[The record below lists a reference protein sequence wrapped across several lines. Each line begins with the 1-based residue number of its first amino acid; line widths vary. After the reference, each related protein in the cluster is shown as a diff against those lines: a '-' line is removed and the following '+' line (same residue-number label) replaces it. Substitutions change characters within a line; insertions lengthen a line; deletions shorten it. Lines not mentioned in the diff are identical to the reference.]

1 MCLLGER
8 GEEGVVGEKKMCSP
22 LCFSV
27 CSGKT
32 ELCDFSVNYPLR
44 GSRRGHNTH
53 NPVGGGGFSFGGA
66 QAQEG
71 SSSSGVK
78 DLEVT
83 RDKPVKF
90 NTRRPEDVC
99 GGMSRV

>member
-53 NPVGGGGFSFGGA
+53 NPVGGGGSVLEELRPRKEARPLGSRIWRSLETSLLNSTPA
-66 QAQEG
+66 DRRTYVEG
-71 SSSSGVK
+71 
-78 DLEVT
+78 
-83 RDKPVKF
+83 
-90 NTRRPEDVC
+90 
-99 GGMSRV
+99 

>member
-53 NPVGGGGFSFGGA
+53 NPVGGGGFQFWR
-66 QAQEG
+66 
-71 SSSSGVK
+71 SSGPGRKLV
-78 DLEVT
+78 LW
-83 RDKPVKF
+83 
-90 NTRRPEDVC
+90 
-99 GGMSRV
+99 GQGSRGHSRQAC